1 MANPKL
7 RSILKLAVT
16 ILVSIAFIFAIL
28 FIGLIISQFLQ
39 SNEFSFQSIAIVV
52 IFIGVS
58 ALIAG
63 QTHRLGHFL
72 AGTLLHYQLISYK
85 LQDISMIP
93 LQKEKDKIN
102 QIWYYA
108 AGILCNLVLGL
119 TTLLVILLAPL
130 GLPTLLWLFLF
141 TLSITWLATGTLQTV
156 SYFNEG
162 TPTDGKVLW
171 GLLFRTD
178 FSHYYVSTI
187 NLLTALKAGYR
198 PSQIPMHSYNED
210 KELQSSDAIF
220 LLYLYYKALELQKA
234 SVMLKYS
241 KMLENNFA
249 MIPQHLQPTVICE
262 LCYASTLKGQTHLA
276 KSYFSLM
283 RDFPAENRN
292 LSYYRACAYYFFYGK
307 GNIKQA
313 LSAISYALETYSTC
327 EFEGIAAMEQALL
340 QTLMQDITDNLE

>member
-7 RSILKLAVT
+7 RSILKSAVT

-39 SNEFSFQSIAIVV
+39 SNEFSFQSIAVVV

-58 ALIAG
+58 TLIAA
-63 QTHRLGHFL
+63 QTHRFGHFL
-72 AGTLLHYQLISYK
+72 AGTLLHYQLLSYN
-85 LQDISMIP
+85 LRGISMIP
-93 LQKEKDKIN
+93 LQKEKDTTK

-108 AGILCNLVLGL
+108 SGILCNLILGL
-119 TTLLVILLAPL
+119 VTLLILLLAPL
-130 GLPTLLWLFLF
+130 KLPALLWLFLF
-141 TLSITWLATGTLQTV
+141 TLSLTWLVTGALQSV

-162 TPTDGKVLW
+162 TPTDGKILW
-171 GLLFRTD
+171 GLLFRSD
-178 FSHYYVSTI
+178 FSHYYTSTV
-187 NLLTALKAGYR
+187 NLLGALKAGYR
-198 PSQIPMHSYNED
+198 PSQIPMQSY
-210 KELQSSDAIF
+210 KEEKEVQASDGIF
-220 LLYLYYKALELQKA
+220 LLYLYYKALDLQKA
-234 SVMLKYS
+234 SIMLKYS

-262 LCYASTLKGQTHLA
+262 LCYTSTLKGQTHLA

-307 GNIKQA
+307 GNRKQA
-313 LSAISYALETYSTC
+313 LSAISYALETYASC
-327 EFEGIAAMEQALL
+327 EFSGIASMEQDLL
-340 QTLMQDITDNLE
+340 QTLLQDIMDKLD